1 MYDGLQM
8 LVKGKRFHNQL
19 VTNCELGMVASIET
33 GVLKEYYGN
42 REPFFIHAWPNAK
55 AEPSVLIR
63 GSLHKYYLG
72 NNDGLF
78 RLKDI
83 RRAIDRFSREYGL
96 REEDN
101 NVIQKIEIGINLYA
115 SYPKGV
121 IDAAML
127 FNGRTAKRDSNKKL
141 ASKYWHFDQY
151 EVKLYK
157 KGENTLRFEVRI
169 IDMRKIKSIIPVR
182 SLFDL
187 KDIHCGIASLK
198 FLHSL
203 IDSFLFVPVDKE
215 NVLKGKDAKNWG
227 TYRADSYWE
236 ELDRFRKCR
245 NQKRV
250 KKIISE
256 YSLINWNDYLKRNV
270 ADIAEKILGVSRDK
284 IFATKSTLGLL
295 GESVARPNGKGNR
308 QTDII
313 IQPDEASIYRYDVEL
328 LNYSILDFNEILTVR
343 PIVCL
348 VRLSLSCRSPPIM
361 STKRMFYRNYAANE
375 KISFKPS
382 FDVYLLVQKS

>member
-1 MYDGLQM
+1 M
-8 LVKGKRFHNQL
+8 
-19 VTNCELGMVASIET
+19 
-33 GVLKEYYGN
+33 
-42 REPFFIHAWPNAK
+42 
-55 AEPSVLIR
+55 LIR
-63 GSLHKYYLG
+63 GSLHKYYAG
-72 NNDGLF
+72 TNDGLF

-151 EVKLYK
+151 DVKLYK
-157 KGENTLRFEVRI
+157 KGENTLRYEVRI
-169 IDMRKIKSIIPVR
+169 IDMRKIKSIIPIR

-187 KDIHCGIASLK
+187 KDIHCGIALLK

-215 NVLKGKDAKNWG
+215 NVLKGKDAENWG
-227 TYRADSYWE
+227 KYRADSYWE

-245 NQKRV
+245 NQKMV

-256 YSLINWNDYLKRNV
+256 YSLINWNDYLKKNV
-270 ADIAEKILGVSRDK
+270 ADVGEKILGINK
-284 IFATKSTLGLL
+284 NEIFATNSTLGLPT
-295 GESVARPNGKGNR
+295 ETVARPDRECNR
-308 QTDII
+308 QTGIK
-313 IQPDEASIYRYDVEL
+313 IQPDEASAYKYDVEL
-328 LNYSILDFNEILTVR
+328 LNCLILYVNEISVVR
-343 PIVCL
+343 PIVC
-348 VRLSLSCRSPPIM
+348 VVILSRSCRSPPRM